1 MAIIKLSASERR
13 RLSVFITCLVL
24 ALVAWVFATL
34 SGKYNFTVKQT
45 LVFKNAP
52 QRRAF
57 KALQPD
63 TVEATMQGTGWEMV
77 FSRMS
82 MTNRPLTIDLHTLEH
97 SNFIALNT
105 QVAQINRKLDLDHKI
120 IAFDPDT
127 LYFDFTN
134 RMVKKI
140 RVEPV
145 LKLQYQPQYANSDK
159 IVVNPAYVTVNG
171 PGNVIEKITSW
182 KTDTLKMDHVNDHIK
197 TTLPLQRAK
206 EGNISVYPKTVRL
219 FVPVE
224 EFTEKTLKI
233 PVRLINNPHYK
244 NVKYFPQ
251 QITITFTTPLSHYTE
266 VDEDFF
272 EATADFSLW
281 QQGYSVLP
289 VNIIR
294 MPAYCRIVKMQPR
307 NVDFLVGK

>member
-1 MAIIKLSASERR
+1 MAIIKLSVSERR

-24 ALVAWVFATL
+24 ALVAWVFTTL
-34 SGKYNFTVKQT
+34 SGRYNFTIKQT

-82 MTNRPLTIDLHTLEH
+82 MANRPITIDLHTLEH

-105 QVAQINRKLDLDHKI
+105 QIAQINRKMDLEHKI
-120 IAFDPDT
+120 IAFAPDT

-134 RMVKKI
+134 RMVKKV
-140 RVEPV
+140 RVEPL
-145 LKLQYQPQYANSDK
+145 LKIQYQPQYASADN
-159 IVVNPAYVTVNG
+159 IIVNPAYVTING
-171 PGNVIEKITSW
+171 PASAIEKIKTW
-182 KTDTLKMDHVNDHIK
+182 RTDTLKATEVNDNVK
-197 TTLPLQRAK
+197 AYLQLQPAK
-206 EGNISVYPKTVRL
+206 EGNISIYPKTVQV
-219 FVPVE
+219 FVPVD
-224 EFTEKTLKI
+224 EFTEKTLRI
-233 PVRLINNPHYK
+233 PVRLINNPHYN

-251 QITITFTTPLSHYTE
+251 QITIKFTTPLSRYTE

-281 QQGYSVLP
+281 QKGYSVLP
-289 VNIIR
+289 VNLTRI
-294 MPAYCRIVKMQPR
+294 PAYCHIVSIQPR
-307 NVDFLVGK
+307 NIDFLVNK

>member
-1 MAIIKLSASERR
+1 MAIIKLSVSERR

-24 ALVAWVFATL
+24 AVVAWVFATL
-34 SGKYNFTVKQT
+34 SGRYNFTVKQT

-63 TVEATMQGTGWEMV
+63 TVEVTMQGTGWQMM

-82 MTNRPLTIDLHTLEH
+82 LANQPINIDLHTLEH
-97 SNFIALNT
+97 SNFITLNT
-105 QVAQINRKLDLDHKI
+105 QIAQINRKMDAEHKI
-120 IAFDPDT
+120 IAFNPDT

-145 LKLQYQPQYANSDK
+145 LNIQYQPQYAPADH
-159 IVVNPAYVTVNG
+159 IIVNPAYVTING
-171 PGNVIEKITSW
+171 PANVISKINSW
-182 KTDTLKMDHVNDHIK
+182 KTDTLKATQVNDNLK
-197 TTLPLQRAK
+197 AYMPLQAAK
-206 EGNISVYPKTVRL
+206 EGNISIYPKTVQV
-219 FVPVE
+219 FVPID

-233 PVRLINNPHYK
+233 PVKLINNPHYE

-251 QITITFTTPLSHYTE
+251 QITIKFTTPLSRYAE

-289 VNIIR
+289 VNLVRI
-294 MPAYCRIVKMQPR
+294 PAYCHMVSIQPR
-307 NVDFLVGK
+307 NIDFLVKK

>member
-1 MAIIKLSASERR
+1 MAIIKLSVSERR

-34 SGKYNFTVKQT
+34 SGRYNFTIKQT
-45 LVFKNAP
+45 LVFKNVP

-63 TVEATMQGTGWEMV
+63 TVEVTMQGTGWQMV

-82 MTNRPLTIDLHTLEH
+82 LANRPITIDLHTLEH
-97 SNFIALNT
+97 ANFIALNT
-105 QVAQINRKLDLDHKI
+105 QIAQINRKIDVEHKI
-120 IAFDPDT
+120 IAFNPDT

-140 RVEPV
+140 KVEPV
-145 LKLQYQPQYANSDK
+145 LDIQYQPQYAAADN
-159 IVVNPAYVTVNG
+159 IIINPAYVTING
-171 PGNVIEKITSW
+171 PANVIDKITSW
-182 KTDTLKMDHVNDHIK
+182 KTDTLKAAQVNDNVK
-197 TTLPLQRAK
+197 AYMPLQPAK
-206 EGNISVYPKTVRL
+206 EGNIGIYPKTVQV
-219 FVPVE
+219 FVPVD

-233 PVRLINNPHYK
+233 PVRLINNPHYA

-251 QITITFTTPLSHYTE
+251 QITIRFTTPLSRYAQ

-289 VNIIR
+289 VNLVRI
-294 MPAYCRIVKMQPR
+294 PAYCHVVSIQPR
-307 NVDFLVGK
+307 NVDFLVNK